1 MSFWSVLQDAF
12 AEGADEGAHG
22 APTDLLIDAMMI
34 AAKADRHVQKEE
46 MRRIATLLTKHFRA
60 FHGRADG
67 AVMDALHASV
77 ERLAELGDPEAQLAG
92 LAAKLKARGDFASEK
107 GFALAYA
114 VLLADGGLNE
124 HERAFADRLRV
135 ALGLE
140 QARADEIERD
150 LDAAL
155 SASP

>member
-22 APTDLLIDAMMI
+22 APTDLLIDAMVL

-46 MRRIATLLTKHFRA
+46 MGRIAALLTKHFRS
-60 FHGRADG
+60 FRDRSDG
-67 AVMDALHASV
+67 AVMDALHASA
-77 ERLAELGDPEAQLAG
+77 ERLAGLGDLDAQLSG
-92 LAAKLKARGDFASEK
+92 LATKLQAHGTFASEK
-107 GFALAYA
+107 AFALAYA
-114 VLLADGGLNE
+114 VLLADGGLNGR
-124 HERAFADRLRV
+124 ERGWADRLRA
-135 ALGLE
+135 ALGLVR
-140 QARADEIERD
+140 ARADEIERD